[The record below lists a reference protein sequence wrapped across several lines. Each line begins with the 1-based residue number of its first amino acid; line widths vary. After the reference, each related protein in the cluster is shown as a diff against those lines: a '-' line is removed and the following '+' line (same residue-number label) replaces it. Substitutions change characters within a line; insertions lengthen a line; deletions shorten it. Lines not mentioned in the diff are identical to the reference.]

1 MGCMKTT
8 LELPDELMRE
18 IKVVAAMNDQ
28 KLKDVMADLLG
39 KGLAAQDDDGEP
51 LEAVGGVELPLVQT
65 RPTTPPEV
73 GEMDAEA
80 YCAWIKA
87 ESGNEEA
94 TLIWQ
99 LCMM

>member
-1 MGCMKTT
+1 MGNMKTT

-39 KGLAAQDDDGEP
+39 KGLAAQDEDGEQS
-51 LEAVGGVELPLVQT
+51 EGVWAKVDLPLVST
-65 RPTTPPEV
+65 DPLLETKVDKMNVE
-73 GEMDAEA
+73 D

-87 ESGNEEA
+87 ESRK
-94 TLIWQ
+94 
-99 LCMM
+99 